1 MLTKRAMRLEL
12 WVFAVL
18 RLRLGDKRRQHAARR
33 TDMSALCSPWGDVL
47 QNCSLPCESAIIE
60 WCLESML
67 RACARP

>member
-18 RLRLGDKRRQHAARR
+18 RLRLGDKRRQHAAR
-33 TDMSALCSPWGDVL
+33 ALCSPWGDVL